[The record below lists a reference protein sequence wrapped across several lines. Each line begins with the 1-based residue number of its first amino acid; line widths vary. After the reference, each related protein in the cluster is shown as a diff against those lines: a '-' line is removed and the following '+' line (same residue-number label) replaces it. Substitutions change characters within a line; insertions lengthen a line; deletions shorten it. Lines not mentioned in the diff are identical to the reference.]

1 MKQARSW
8 IAQAGYQYSNLGWE
22 WGDLAALDAADNPLA
37 IGPGADASSGVA
49 VGTMLL
55 RDLRGH
61 YPRGVFLVAWDGD
74 GVVEASMEDVVS
86 VVRDAPGRMRVTL
99 LPGTG
104 LNNGLFLRILRSSAA
119 NPVRNLR
126 VIMPFPG
133 AAADPALLAFLRNY
147 STLRFMDL
155 LATNSGVTPATWATR
170 VLPAHRTFA
179 LGRGIPIE
187 HVALLSNTL
196 GAHAHVNVPHT
207 GDDGYVRGMATMLR
221 NTLRPDLNVYIE
233 YANEVCPLL

>member
-1 MKQARSW
+1 
-8 IAQAGYQYSNLGWE
+8 
-22 WGDLAALDAADNPLA
+22 
-37 IGPGADASSGVA
+37 
-49 VGTMLL
+49 
-55 RDLRGH
+55 
-61 YPRGVFLVAWDGD
+61 
-74 GVVEASMEDVVS
+74 MEDVVS

-133 AAADPALLAFLRNY
+133 AAADPALLAQPDADTLPAYSAALAQAAAFPFHPALLAFLRNY